1 MISKLSIGQVMVKV
15 RSAKQIEASRSNG
28 RLAKGA
34 VTKEGKHR
42 SSMNALKHGGYA
54 HRVVPIGQNPL
65 EFEEYASSMRLHWQP
80 CNFLEE
86 DLVEQLVIYGW
97 KLRFLPILESA
108 ILSTEML
115 DYYTFDLR
123 LDFRKTRK
131 LTPTYL
137 LDQAKS
143 SLNKSDE
150 LLAISFKRD
159 VNSHQS
165 LMVLEDINTRAFAKY
180 HKILERLIECK
191 RRGY

>member
-1 MISKLSIGQVMVKV
+1 MISKLSIGHVMVKV
-15 RSAKQIEASRSNG
+15 RSAKQMEASRSNG

-34 VTKEGKHR
+34 VTKEGKYR

-54 HRVVPIGQNPL
+54 HRFVPIGQNPQ
-65 EFEEYASSMRLHWQP
+65 EYDKYANSMRLHWQP
-80 CNFLEE
+80 ANFQEA
-86 DLVEQLVIYGW
+86 DLVEQLIGYGW
-97 KLRFLPILESA
+97 KLRFLPLIESA

-131 LTPTYL
+131 LTATYL
-137 LDQAKS
+137 LEQAKS

-165 LMVLEDINTRAFAKY
+165 LLVLEDINTRTFAKY
-180 HKILERLIECK
+180 HKVLDRLIECK
-191 RRGY
+191 KRGY

>member
-1 MISKLSIGQVMVKV
+1 MKSKLSLGQVLVKV
-15 RSAKQIEASRSNG
+15 RSEKQIQASQDNG
-28 RLAKGA
+28 RKGKGP
-34 VTKEGKHR
+34 VSVVGKKH

-54 HRVVPIGQNPL
+54 NRFVPLGQNPK
-65 EFEEYASSMRLHWQP
+65 EYEKYANSMRLHWQP
-80 CNFLEE
+80 ANFQEA
-86 DLVEQLVIYGW
+86 DLVEQLIGYGW
-97 KLRFLPILESA
+97 KLRFLPLIESA

-131 LTPTYL
+131 LAPKYL
-137 LDQAKS
+137 LEQAKS

-165 LMVLEDINTRAFAKY
+165 LLVLEDINTRTFAKY
-180 HKILERLIECK
+180 HKVLDRLIECK
-191 RRGY
+191 KRGY

>member
-1 MISKLSIGQVMVKV
+1 MLSKINIGHVMVKV
-15 RSAKQIEASRSNG
+15 RSAKQKEASRSNG

-34 VTKEGKHR
+34 TSEEGKHR

-54 HRVVPIGQNPL
+54 NRFVPLGQNPQ
-65 EFEEYASSMRLHWQP
+65 EYEKYANSMRLHWQP
-80 CNFLEE
+80 ANFQEA
-86 DLVEQLVIYGW
+86 DLVEQLIGYGW
-97 KLRFLPILESA
+97 KLRFLPLIESA

-131 LTPTYL
+131 LAPKYL
-137 LDQAKS
+137 LEQAKS

-150 LLAISFKRD
+150 LLAISFKRV

-165 LMVLEDINTRAFAKY
+165 LLVLEDINTRTFAKY
-180 HKILERLIECK
+180 HKVLDRLIECK
-191 RRGY
+191 KRGY